1 MNDVRISTSP
11 ETDRDLYNLEILFYE
26 NMRGADL
33 STSSGSDIFTKAQ
46 LTGVQVTARK
56 TDWSWGRERMLECNP
71 QRQILFAL
79 FVCLFVLLYH
89 YIISFGTTHYFFY
102 VLQSHKKSEYFPCC
116 RKKSPLGQQAPETWI
131 MNPQMNLSSRIGCR
145 VFPQSTKHTSTGSP
159 HFLGKY
165 ERGRLLRITHTRA
178 AQQIHA

>member
-1 MNDVRISTSP
+1 MCVCVCVCVNQTLTEINMNDVRISTSP

-79 FVCLFVLLYH
+79 IVCLFVLLYH
-89 YIISFGTTHYFFY
+89 YIISFGTTHSFFTFF
-102 VLQSHKKSEYFPCC
+102 KAI
-116 RKKSPLGQQAPETWI
+116 RKVNIFLAAEKYPL
-131 MNPQMNLSSRIGCR
+131 
-145 VFPQSTKHTSTGSP
+145 
-159 HFLGKY
+159 
-165 ERGRLLRITHTRA
+165 
-178 AQQIHA
+178 

>member
-46 LTGVQVTARK
+46 LTGVQVKARK

-79 FVCLFVLLYH
+79 FVCLFYYTIILY
-89 YIISFGTTHYFFY
+89 
-102 VLQSHKKSEYFPCC
+102 
-116 RKKSPLGQQAPETWI
+116 PLEQHSLFL
-131 MNPQMNLSSRIGCR
+131 LSSK
-145 VFPQSTKHTSTGSP
+145 P
-159 HFLGKY
+159 
-165 ERGRLLRITHTRA
+165 
-178 AQQIHA
+178 